1 MAKVPAGSV
10 LSGCAGVPG
19 AATAVS
25 GFGITAAGVGG
36 EGMFASGGQCDWGA
50 VTATAVSGFGITAA
64 GVGGEGM
71 FASGGQCD
79 WGAVTGG

>member
-50 VTATAVSGFGITAA
+50 VT
-64 GVGGEGM
+64 GG
-71 FASGGQCD
+71 
-79 WGAVTGG
+79 